1 VEASIVAVDELRQIV
16 RGKVTEQGRT
26 VSAVPG
32 LWFFRHDGPRQF
44 LRIAS
49 TSMYVGVA
57 LQGRKRVRVDKL
69 ELTYDSLTCLVMAG
83 ETEYDASVVTASP
96 ERPYL
101 SIGLEIPP
109 RLIVQ
114 TLLDLGE
121 GGETPARVT
130 APPAFVA
137 PLDAPLL
144 GALARLLKT
153 LDDPAERRV
162 LAPLAVREI
171 VFHLLRTEAAAVLRR
186 AAGGGD
192 ADRIGRAMAFI
203 EQNASRRLTVPAVA
217 RQVAMSPSHFAHRF
231 REVASVTPM
240 RFLKYVRLER
250 ARDLLLADGLP
261 VAEVAD
267 RIGYGSPSH
276 FTRDFKR
283 RYGLAPGRYA
293 SAFEQGSTVSDSA
306 PGPQL

>member
-1 VEASIVAVDELRQIV
+1 MEASIVAVDELRQIV
-16 RGKVTEQGRT
+16 RDKVAQQGRT
-26 VSAVPG
+26 VSALPG

-49 TSMYVGVA
+49 ESMYVGVA
-57 LQGRKRVRVDKL
+57 LQGTKRVRVGSL
-69 ELTYDSLTCLVMAG
+69 ELTYDSLSYLVMAG
-83 ETEYDASVVTASP
+83 ETEYDASVVAATA

-121 GGETPARVT
+121 GGEAPARVT

-144 GALARLLKT
+144 GALSRLLRT

-171 VFHLLRTEAAAVLRR
+171 VFHLLRTDAASVLRR

-203 EQNASRRLTVPAVA
+203 EQNADRRLSVLSVA

-240 RFLKYVRLER
+240 RYLKLVRLER

-293 SAFEQGSTVSDSA
+293 TAFEHGSTVSDA
-306 PGPQL
+306 AAGPQL

>member
-1 VEASIVAVDELRQIV
+1 IR
-16 RGKVTEQGRT
+16 
-26 VSAVPG
+26 
-32 LWFFRHDGPRQF
+32 
-44 LRIAS
+44 S
-49 TSMYVGVA
+49 TSMYVGIA
-57 LQGRKRVRVDKL
+57 LQGRKRVRVGPL
-69 ELTYDSLTCLVMAG
+69 ELTYDSLGYRVMAG
-83 ETEYDASVVTASP
+83 ETEYDASVVTATA

-121 GGETPARVT
+121 GGEPSARVS

-137 PLDAPLL
+137 PLDAPLS
-144 GALARLLKT
+144 GALSRLLRA

-171 VFHLLRTEAAAVLRR
+171 VFHLLRSDAAAVLRR

-203 EQNASRRLTVPAVA
+203 EQNAAQRLTVPAVA

-240 RFLKYVRLER
+240 RYLKLVRLEQ

-267 RIGYGSPSH
+267 RTGYQSPSH

-283 RYGLAPGRYA
+283 HYGLAPGRYA
-293 SAFEQGSTVSDSA
+293 SAFEQGSTVSDA
-306 PGPQL
+306 QAGPQL